1 MTLEL
6 VVQLYRLLQCPALK
20 NGEFRGC
27 LKAGVEPAFNEA
39 CILIN
44 KIRKADSGRFI
55 DLVADDDDV
64 IDSELL
70 SSETQ
75 KVEFTYRL
83 PINSVSTF
91 HNNLAAL
98 LECDPTIMQ
107 GQMPNDFYLVDSDYY
122 HTGTFNEDT
131 PDKIKNLELVTKL
144 IKSLSQLASYVNKD
158 NSSHKLLFLLPTSEA
173 QPAMVELL
181 TQFSCEDI
189 ESLSQ
194 LEIKLVDNLLRNDA
208 QHDVHHIEKIG
219 LFSSTLA
226 RFISNFPV
234 QQAFSMLLYQWDK
247 FLNTYKQDLATYI
260 SGFAFHKAR
269 KQIAEAE
276 LEIAERLSIVMSG
289 ILGKVLSL
297 PLTMVAVVAMTKTS
311 SLIEQLLLLSGVF
324 ITSILLIGAIVNQQ
338 ALLART
344 KHAKAIMLQAI
355 EGQQEQFPEDLRNDY
370 QQMSEQLMKDEQ
382 RVGRW
387 LWFFL
392 ALSLVPFITS
402 TSVLIWQYRAVLKQF
417 LITCYNLC

>member
-6 VVQLYRLLQCPALK
+6 VVQLYRLLQCPALE

-27 LKAGVEPAFNEA
+27 IKADVGPIFSEI

-44 KIRKADSGRFI
+44 KIRQVGLGRFI
-55 DLVADDDDV
+55 DLVVDENDV
-64 IDSELL
+64 IGSE
-70 SSETQ
+70 SISRQAQE
-75 KVEFTYRL
+75 VEFTYRL

-91 HNNLAAL
+91 HKNLTAL
-98 LECDPTIMQ
+98 LECDPSIMQ
-107 GQMPNDFYLVDSDYY
+107 GQMPTDFYLVDSDYY
-122 HTGTFNEDT
+122 HAGSFNEAP
-131 PDKIKNLELVTKL
+131 PDSIKNLELVTKL
-144 IKSLSQLASYVNKD
+144 IQSLSQLASYVNKD

-173 QPAMVELL
+173 QPAMIELS
-181 TQFSCEDI
+181 TQFSNEDV
-189 ESLSQ
+189 ERLVP
-194 LEIKLVDNLLRNDA
+194 LEIKLVENLLQNDV
-208 QHDVHHIEKIG
+208 QQDVHHIEKIG

-234 QQAFSMLLYQWDK
+234 QQAFSMLLQQWDK

-269 KQIAEAE
+269 KQVAEAE
-276 LEIAERLSIVMSG
+276 LEIAERLSMVMSG
-289 ILGKVLSL
+289 ILGKILSL
-297 PLTMVAVVAMTKTS
+297 PLTMVAVIAMTKTS

-324 ITSILLIGAIVNQQ
+324 IASILLIGAVVNQQ

-355 EGQQEQFPEDLRNDY
+355 EGQQEQFPEDLRKDY
-370 QQMSEQLMKDEQ
+370 QQMSEQLAKDEQ

-387 LWFFL
+387 LWFFWI
-392 ALSLVPFITS
+392 LSLVPFMAS
-402 TSVLIWQYRAVLKQF
+402 VSVLVWRYRVVLKQLF
-417 LITCYNLC
+417 VDCLI